1 VGFLRLWA
9 EFRKERSFR
18 HPLVS
23 DKGFQSVEWR
33 RKVVTIMPTLSG
45 AHMRTSLLIA
55 AVSAALLVAACGKKN
70 DASESSLGDAIS
82 ADMKTN
88 RGLLCL
94 NRSGRGPYAF
104 PSAYSNRD
112 LNEYSAA
119 ALREQL
125 AALEKS
131 GLIARAAPTPANT
144 NAKQNGIAY
153 SLTGEGQK
161 YAVET
166 NRPAG
171 DPNATSD
178 PRAWMLCYAHVKLD
192 KVVGWT
198 EPDPTAHRSDVT
210 YTYKLES
217 VAPWMDDRDIK
228 RAFPDVTAA
237 DREAGET
244 KLHIILEQR
253 EDGWVRVD

>member
-1 VGFLRLWA
+1 
-9 EFRKERSFR
+9 
-18 HPLVS
+18 
-23 DKGFQSVEWR
+23 
-33 RKVVTIMPTLSG
+33 
-45 AHMRTSLLIA
+45 MRTSLLIA

-70 DASESSLGDAIS
+70 DANESSLGDAIS
-82 ADMKTN
+82 ADMKTS

-94 NRSGRGPYAF
+94 NRSGRGPYTF
-104 PSAYSNRD
+104 PSVYSVRD
-112 LNEYSAA
+112 FNEYSAA
-119 ALREQL
+119 PLREQL

-131 GLIARAAPTPANT
+131 GLVARAATTTAAANT
-144 NAKQNGIAY
+144 KQDSITY

-166 NRPAG
+166 NRPAN
-171 DPNATSD
+171 DPNATNE
-178 PRAWMLCYAHVKLD
+178 PRASMLCYAHVKLN
-192 KVVGWT
+192 KVVAWT

-210 YTYKLES
+210 YTYKLDN
-217 VAPWMDDRDIK
+217 VASWADDRDIK
-228 RAFPDVTAA
+228 RAFPEVTAA

>member
-1 VGFLRLWA
+1 
-9 EFRKERSFR
+9 
-18 HPLVS
+18 
-23 DKGFQSVEWR
+23 
-33 RKVVTIMPTLSG
+33 
-45 AHMRTSLLIA
+45 MRTSLLIA
-55 AVSAALLVAACGKKN
+55 AVSVALLATACGKKN
-70 DASESSLGDAIS
+70 DASESSLGDAIT

-94 NRSGRGPYAF
+94 NRSGRGPFTF
-104 PSAYSNRD
+104 PSTYSARD

-131 GLIARAAPTPANT
+131 GLIARAAATPNNATASANANT
-144 NAKQNGIAY
+144 STQQNAVAY

-166 NRPAG
+166 VRQAG
-171 DPNATSD
+171 DPNATADS
-178 PRAWMLCYAHVKLD
+178 RVWMLCYAHVKLD

-198 EPDPTAHRSDVT
+198 EPDPNAHRTDVT
-210 YTYKLES
+210 YTYKLDN
-217 VAPWMDDRDIK
+217 VAPWADDRDIK
-228 RAFPDVTAA
+228 RAFTDLVAA

-244 KLHIILEQR
+244 KLHVTLEQR
-253 EDGWVRVD
+253 PDGWARVD

>member
-1 VGFLRLWA
+1 
-9 EFRKERSFR
+9 
-18 HPLVS
+18 
-23 DKGFQSVEWR
+23 
-33 RKVVTIMPTLSG
+33 
-45 AHMRTSLLIA
+45 MRTSLLIA
-55 AVSAALLVAACGKKN
+55 AVSATLLVAACGKKN

-104 PSAYSNRD
+104 PSVYGNRD
-112 LNEYSAA
+112 LNEYSSA

-131 GLIARAAPTPANT
+131 GLIARATTTPANANT

-166 NRPAG
+166 ARTPG
-171 DPNATSD
+171 DPSATND
-178 PRAWMLCYAHVKLD
+178 PRAWMLCYAHVKLG
-192 KVVGWT
+192 KVVAWT

-210 YTYKLES
+210 YTYKLEN
-217 VAPWMDDRDIK
+217 VAPWADDRDIK
-228 RAFPDVTAA
+228 RAFPEVTAA
-237 DREAGET
+237 DREAGEA
-244 KLHIILEQR
+244 KLHLILEQR

>member
-1 VGFLRLWA
+1 
-9 EFRKERSFR
+9 
-18 HPLVS
+18 
-23 DKGFQSVEWR
+23 
-33 RKVVTIMPTLSG
+33 
-45 AHMRTSLLIA
+45 MRTSLLIA

-82 ADMKTN
+82 ADMKTS

-94 NRSGRGPYAF
+94 NRSGRGPYMF
-104 PSAYSNRD
+104 PSVYSVRD

-119 ALREQL
+119 PLREQL

-131 GLIARAAPTPANT
+131 GLIARAATTPATT
-144 NAKQNGIAY
+144 NANARQNAVTY

-166 NRPAG
+166 TRPAG
-171 DPNATSD
+171 DPNATTD
-178 PRAWMLCYAHVKLD
+178 ARASMLCYAHVKLY
-192 KVVGWT
+192 KVVAWT

-210 YTYKLES
+210 YTYKLDN
-217 VAPWMDDRDIK
+217 VASWADDRDIK

>member
-1 VGFLRLWA
+1 
-9 EFRKERSFR
+9 
-18 HPLVS
+18 
-23 DKGFQSVEWR
+23 
-33 RKVVTIMPTLSG
+33 
-45 AHMRTSLLIA
+45 MRTSLLIA
-55 AVSAALLVAACGKKN
+55 AVGTTLLFSACGKKN

-94 NRSGRGPYAF
+94 NRSGRGPYTF
-104 PSAYSNRD
+104 PSVYSNRD
-112 LNEYSAA
+112 LNEYSAG

-131 GLIARAAPTPANT
+131 GLIARAAPTSANA
-144 NAKQNGIAY
+144 NAKQDGIAY
-153 SLTGEGQK
+153 GLTGEGQK
-161 YAVET
+161 FAVET
-166 NRPAG
+166 SRPSG
-171 DPNATSD
+171 DPNATND

-210 YTYKLES
+210 YTYKLEN
-217 VAPWMDDRDIK
+217 VASWADDRDIK
-228 RAFPDVTAA
+228 RAFPEVTAS

-253 EDGWVRVD
+253 ADGWVRVD

>member
-1 VGFLRLWA
+1 
-9 EFRKERSFR
+9 
-18 HPLVS
+18 
-23 DKGFQSVEWR
+23 
-33 RKVVTIMPTLSG
+33 MPALPG

-55 AVSAALLVAACGKKN
+55 AVSVALLVAACGKKN
-70 DASESSLGDAIS
+70 DASESSLGNAIS

-125 AALEKS
+125 AALEKA
-131 GLIARAAPTPANT
+131 GLIARAATTPANA

-166 NRPAG
+166 SRAAG

-178 PRAWMLCYAHVKLD
+178 PRVWMICYAHVKLD
-192 KVVGWT
+192 KVAGWT

-210 YTYKLES
+210 YTYKLEN
-217 VAPWMDDRDIK
+217 VAPWADDRDIK
-228 RAFPDVTAA
+228 RAFSEVTAS

-244 KLHIILEQR
+244 KLHMTLEQR

>member
-1 VGFLRLWA
+1 
-9 EFRKERSFR
+9 
-18 HPLVS
+18 
-23 DKGFQSVEWR
+23 
-33 RKVVTIMPTLSG
+33 
-45 AHMRTSLLIA
+45 MRTSLLIA
-55 AVSAALLVAACGKKN
+55 AVSATLLVAACGKKN

-112 LNEYSAA
+112 LNEYSSA

-131 GLIARAAPTPANT
+131 GLIARAATTPAT
-144 NAKQNGIAY
+144 ATANAKQDGITY

-171 DPNATSD
+171 DPNATADS
-178 PRAWMLCYAHVKLD
+178 RASMLCFAHVKLN
-192 KVVGWT
+192 KVVAWT

-210 YTYKLES
+210 YTYKLEN
-217 VAPWMDDRDIK
+217 VAPWADDRDVK
-228 RAFPDVTAA
+228 RAFPEVTAA

-244 KLHIILEQR
+244 KLHVILEQR

>member
-1 VGFLRLWA
+1 
-9 EFRKERSFR
+9 
-18 HPLVS
+18 
-23 DKGFQSVEWR
+23 
-33 RKVVTIMPTLSG
+33 
-45 AHMRTSLLIA
+45 MRTSLLIA

-70 DASESSLGDAIS
+70 DASESHLGDAIS
-82 ADMKTN
+82 ADMKTS

-104 PSAYSNRD
+104 PSVYSNRD
-112 LNEYSAA
+112 LNEYSSSV
-119 ALREQL
+119 LREQL

-131 GLIARAAPTPANT
+131 GLIARAATTPANAG
-144 NAKQNGIAY
+144 AKQNGVAY

-166 NRPAG
+166 ARPAN

-178 PRAWMLCYAHVKLD
+178 PHAWMLCYAHVKLD

-210 YTYKLES
+210 YTYKLDK
-217 VAPWMDDRDIK
+217 VAPWVDDRDIK
-228 RAFPDVTAA
+228 RAFPEVTAA
-237 DREAGET
+237 DRESGET
-244 KLHIILEQR
+244 KLHMILEQR

>member
-1 VGFLRLWA
+1 
-9 EFRKERSFR
+9 
-18 HPLVS
+18 
-23 DKGFQSVEWR
+23 
-33 RKVVTIMPTLSG
+33 
-45 AHMRTSLLIA
+45 MRTSLLIA
-55 AVSAALLVAACGKKN
+55 AVSVSLLFAACGKKN

-82 ADMKTN
+82 ADMKTD

-94 NRSGRGPYAF
+94 NRSGRGPYTF
-104 PSAYSNRD
+104 PSAYTSRD
-112 LNEYSAA
+112 LNEYSGA

-131 GLIARAAPTPANT
+131 GLIARSAATPANA

-166 NRPAG
+166 TRPAG

-178 PRAWMLCYAHVKLD
+178 SRVWMLCYAHVKLD
-192 KVVGWT
+192 KVVSWT

-210 YTYKLES
+210 YTYKLDNPAS
-217 VAPWMDDRDIK
+217 WVDDRDIK
-228 RAFPDVTAA
+228 RAFPDLTAA

-244 KLHIILEQR
+244 KLHVTLEQHT
-253 EDGWVRVD
+253 DGWVRVD